1 MRKVIILISVLSCV
15 FISGCSTQGKRV
27 ESLEEAYIYL
37 IDEIENNND
46 VGVDYVKRLLK
57 DYEVELEDNS
67 DAEDEKGEKK
77 HNYRFTDDNDST
89 LNVSFII
96 SNNKESVYSVNY
108 KTKNHESILDY
119 SIVDGV
125 PYFYLT
131 YSDINKSIYKEVID
145 KIDTIGITMKNKE
158 EGQKLANLGYS
169 IADKIDNGD
178 NVEIKDIKKLLKN
191 YNFEFELE
199 SIEGI
204 DSPQI
209 YKYTFSNNESGKLLI
224 EGYKYDDRE
233 DVTDIKYKVED
244 NYNLTLILGVSPEK
258 EVSLFISYIS
268 QEIDD
273 YMNLYNLT
281 KKHSQ
286 S

>member
-191 YNFEFELE
+191 YKFEFKLTEE
-199 SIEGI
+199 I
-204 DSPQI
+204 DMPKL
-209 YKYTFSNNESGKLLI
+209 YEYTFSNNESGKLNI
-224 EGYKYDDRE
+224 DIDKYDDRE
-233 DVTDIKYKVED
+233 DVTNINYKVED

-273 YMNLYNLT
+273 YMNLYNLI